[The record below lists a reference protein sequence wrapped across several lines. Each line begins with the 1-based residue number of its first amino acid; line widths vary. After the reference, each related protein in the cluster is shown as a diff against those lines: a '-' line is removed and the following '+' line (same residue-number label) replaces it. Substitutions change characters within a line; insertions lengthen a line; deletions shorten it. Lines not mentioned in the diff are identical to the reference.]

1 MKMRMLFLPLM
12 VIALVLSS
20 CGNEKEKKETPLSD
34 KKEIAKTDDEESAT
48 ADKDYRAACKR
59 GDFETAHLILGELLE
74 EYNSDIDCDKY
85 YTAFSYIYPREIQYI
100 LDNIEG
106 DECVDKIIFLLTE
119 IPITGTKPAEGDHRD
134 RGQLADYINSRF
146 AEEGKYTEYVKN
158 YNALCDNILALAI
171 NRKNQRLAKMVLL
184 QYVENVTAIKKE
196 IEDPNVNGN
205 FSRVTYSNADK
216 DKAQKKYD
224 DALELGAFED

>member
-34 KKEIAKTDDEESAT
+34 KKEIAKTDDEESTT
-48 ADKDYRAACKR
+48 ADKDYRAACKS
-59 GDFETAHLILGELLE
+59 GDFETAHVILGELLE
-74 EYNSDIDCDKY
+74 EYNTTMSSDKY

-134 RGQLADYINSRF
+134 GGQLADYINSRF

-184 QYVENVTAIKKE
+184 QYVENVTAIKKD
-196 IEDPNVNGN
+196 IEDPNVNGR
-205 FSRVTYSNADK
+205 FSRVTYSNTDK